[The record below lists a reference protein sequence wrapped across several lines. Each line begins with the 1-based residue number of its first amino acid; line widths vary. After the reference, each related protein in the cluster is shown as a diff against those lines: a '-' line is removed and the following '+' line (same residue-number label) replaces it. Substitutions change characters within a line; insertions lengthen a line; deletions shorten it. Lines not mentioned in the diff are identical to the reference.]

1 MNTRLGKSF
10 GLAFVVAVGILAVMF
25 ALGTFNAQKAGADHV
40 DLNVLSSQDAGAGV
54 SLTIE
59 FTPGAI
65 ITAGDDVVIELEDF
79 QIESPI
85 DADAISI
92 KGTTTANAA
101 DVSVSG
107 SKITVE
113 IPDMDGDADTGD
125 GDNLPA
131 AVTTIRIRSRA
142 GVMNP
147 TLAGDT
153 YMVKVTHEQG
163 ILYNH
168 SPGAIIATL
177 KVDPKS
183 GLAGEDLTVSGVG
196 YSTGTATIYHTGDA
210 EVPETGD
217 PVPDDFTKIGSAS
230 VSGGSFSTSVAAGDA
245 FTAAENDLVA
255 RSSTGQW
262 GPMAEFTVNGAISI
276 PESVTKGTDLTI
288 KVSKWSAGEITRAT
302 INGANMYTVGTTGAV
317 DTVADSDPIV
327 YRFAPP
333 TLDEGAAEFK
343 VRVGDGALLGEQTLV
358 LYTGTGAS
366 EESAGQVNI
375 DVVGIDLTVS
385 PSTAVVGQE
394 VTVTGSGFVDGDEI
408 ISLSIGGV
416 PVLGQIATTDRG
428 VASGGRVVA
437 AFIVP
442 ANAKLAAADDYTIS
456 LGDGTRTGSA
466 MVTIPE
472 RTLTVSPGES
482 RIGSRIDL
490 SGTGWPIG
498 TGPNLVGIYYGDNQL
513 SSATTDSSGEWSA
526 TITVPGTADV
536 GKTNTVEAKASV
548 GADDNVTM
556 KEDHDTPAPVVN
568 VSPAQ
573 AQRGDTV
580 TVSGDNFHT
589 FRPVT
594 IDIGGSAVTPS
605 ATTTDGDGSFS
616 VAVLVPGLSLGN
628 KNLKVT
634 VNDVPVVE
642 FLEIVATPVSTT
654 MAAADVFE
662 PLATAGVLTVVWH
675 FDNDTK
681 DWSFYDPRPE
691 VAAAVDL
698 TEVTSGDNVWIQ
710 VMADIEFQG
719 ETLTALMGGWNNI
732 TLD

>member
-25 ALGTFNAQKAGADHV
+25 ALGTFNAQKAGADH
-40 DLNVLSSQDAGAGV
+40 DGVLSSQNAGAGV

-59 FTPGAI
+59 FTLDATTI

-79 QIESPI
+79 QIDDPI

-92 KGTTTANAA
+92 KGATTANAA

-113 IPDMDGDADTGD
+113 IPDMDGDAGINNDIDANTE
-125 GDNLPA
+125 
-131 AVTTIRIRSRA
+131 VTIRVRSRA

-147 TLAGDT
+147 TMAGDE
-153 YMVKVTHEQG
+153 YMVKVTHDG
-163 ILYNH
+163 ATLYEH
-168 SPGAIIATL
+168 SPGVILATL

-183 GLAGEDLTVSGVG
+183 GLAGEELTVSGVG
-196 YSTGTATIYHTGDA
+196 YSTGTATIYHTGGAPVPDA
-210 EVPETGD
+210 GD
-217 PVPDDFTKIGSAS
+217 PVPADFTKIGSAS
-230 VSGGSFSTSVAAGDA
+230 VSGGSFSTPVTAGDA
-245 FTAAENDLVA
+245 FIAAANNLVA

-262 GPMAEFTVNGAISI
+262 GPTAEFTVNGAISI
-276 PESVTKGTDLTI
+276 PDSATKGTDLTI
-288 KVSKWSAGEITRAT
+288 NVSKWSAGPITRAT
-302 INGANMYTVGTTGAV
+302 INGANMNTVGSDGVDDVFMTQTPDADGAK
-317 DTVADSDPIV
+317 
-327 YRFAPP
+327 
-333 TLDEGAAEFK
+333 EFK
-343 VRVGDGALLGEQTLV
+343 IRVGDGALLGEQTLV
-358 LYTGTGAS
+358 LYATKDGV
-366 EESAGQVNI
+366 EKSAGQKNI
-375 DVVGIDLTVS
+375 DIVGIDLTVS

-394 VTVTGSGFVDGDEI
+394 VTVTGSGFVNGEEI

-416 PVLGQIATTDRG
+416 SVLRQVATTDRG

-442 ANAKLAAADDYTIS
+442 ADAKLAGADDYTVS

-472 RTLTVSPGES
+472 RTLTVSPAES

-536 GKTNTVEAKASV
+536 GQTNTVEAKASV

-580 TVSGDNFHT
+580 TVSGENFHT

-594 IDIGGSAVTPS
+594 IDIGGSDVTPS

-628 KNLKVT
+628 KNLKAT

-654 MAAADVFE
+654 MASGDVFAD
-662 PLATAGVLTVVWH
+662 LVASNNLTVVWH
-675 FDNDTK
+675 FDNATK
-681 DWSFYDPRPE
+681 AWSFYDPRPA
-691 VAAAVDL
+691 VAPAVDL
-698 TEVTSGDNVWIQ
+698 NEVTSGDNVWIQ
-710 VMADIEFQG
+710 VVANQMFQG
-719 ETLTALMGGWNNI
+719 EMLTAGWNLV

>member
-25 ALGTFNAQKAGADHV
+25 ALGTFNAQKAGADHG
-40 DLNVLSSQDAGAGV
+40 VLSSRNAGAGV

-59 FTPGAI
+59 FRLDGNTT

-79 QIESPI
+79 QIDAQI

-92 KGTTTANAA
+92 KGDTTANAA

-113 IPDMDGDADTGD
+113 IPDMDGDSGAVDDLAPHTG
-125 GDNLPA
+125 
-131 AVTTIRIRSRA
+131 VTIRVRSRA
-142 GVMNP
+142 GIMNP
-147 TLAGDT
+147 TMAGDE
-153 YMVKVTHEQG
+153 YMVKVTHDEAT
-163 ILYNH
+163 LYEH
-168 SPGAIIATL
+168 RLGAIVATL

-183 GLAGEDLTVSGVG
+183 GLAGEELTVSGVG
-196 YSTGTATIYHTGDA
+196 YSTGTATIYHTGVAD
-210 EVPETGD
+210 VPGTGD
-217 PVPDDFTKIGSAS
+217 PVPGDFTKIGSAS
-230 VSGGSFSTSVAAGDA
+230 VSGGSFSTPVTAGDA
-245 FTAAENDLVA
+245 FTAAGNNLVA

-262 GPMAEFTVNGAISI
+262 GPLAEFTVNGAISI
-276 PESVTKGTDLTI
+276 PDSVTKGTDLTI

-317 DTVADSDPIV
+317 DTVADSDPVV

-343 VRVGDGALLGEQTLV
+343 IRVGDGALLGEQTLV
-358 LYTGTGAS
+358 LYATKTDEA
-366 EESAGQVNI
+366 EKSAGQKNI
-375 DVVGIDLTVS
+375 DIVGIDLTVS
-385 PSTAVVGQE
+385 PSTVVVGQE
-394 VTVTGSGFVDGDEI
+394 VTVTGSGFVDGEQI
-408 ISLSIGGV
+408 ASLSIGGV
-416 PVLGQIATTDRG
+416 TVLDQVAAIDRG

-442 ANAKLAAADDYTIS
+442 ANAKLAGADDYTIS

-466 MVTIPE
+466 MVTIAE
-472 RTLTVSPGES
+472 RTLTVSPAES

-490 SGTGWPIG
+490 SGTGWPTG
-498 TGPNLVGIYYGDNQL
+498 TGSNLVGIYYGGNQL
-513 SSATTDSSGEWSA
+513 SSTITNSSGEWSA

-536 GKTNTVEAKASV
+536 GKTNTVAAKASV

-556 KEDHDTPAPVVN
+556 EEDHDTPAPVVN

-580 TVSGDNFHT
+580 TVSGENFHT

-594 IDIGGSAVTPS
+594 IDIGGSHVTPS

-654 MAAADVFE
+654 KYAADVFE
-662 PLATAGVLTVVWH
+662 PLSTAGVLTVVWH
-675 FDNDTK
+675 FDNATK
-681 DWSFYDPRPE
+681 AWSFYDPRPE

-710 VMADIEFQG
+710 VTANMDFQG
-719 ETLTALMGGWNNI
+719 KTVTAGWNLV
-732 TLD
+732 TLN

>member
-25 ALGTFNAQKAGADHV
+25 ALGTFNAQKAGATHV
-40 DLNVLSSQDAGAGV
+40 DGDVLSSQDAGAGV
-54 SLTIE
+54 SLTIA

-65 ITAGDDVVIELEDF
+65 ITAGDDVVIELKNF
-79 QIESPI
+79 QIASPI

-113 IPDMDGDADTGD
+113 IPDMDGDAATGA
-125 GDNLPA
+125 GDNLPVA
-131 AVTTIRIRSRA
+131 LTTIRIRSRA

-163 ILYNH
+163 ILYEH
-168 SPGAIIATL
+168 SPGFILATL

-183 GLAGEDLTVSGVG
+183 GLEGEEVTVSGVG
-196 YSTGTATIYHTGDA
+196 YSNGTATIYHTGGA
-210 EVPETGD
+210 APPAAGSLMSA
-217 PVPDDFTKIGSAS
+217 PPGFTRVGSAP
-230 VSGGSFSTSVAAGDA
+230 VSDGSFSTSVTAGDD
-245 FTAAENDLVA
+245 FTAAGNNLVA

-262 GPMAEFTVNGAISI
+262 GPPAVFTVNGAISI

-288 KVSKWSAGEITRAT
+288 KVSKWSAGPITRAT
-302 INGANMYTVGTTGAV
+302 INGANMYTVGSDGV
-317 DTVADSDPIV
+317 DDGFMTQTPDSD
-327 YRFAPP
+327 
-333 TLDEGAAEFK
+333 GAKEFK
-343 VRVGDGALLGEQTLV
+343 IRVGDGALLGEQTLV
-358 LYTGTGAS
+358 LYATEAGEA
-366 EESAGQVNI
+366 EKSAGQKNI
-375 DVVGIDLTVS
+375 DIVGIDLTVS

-394 VTVTGSGFVDGDEI
+394 VTVTGSGFVNGKEI

-416 PVLGQIATTDRG
+416 SVLSQIAATDRG

-442 ANAKLAAADDYTIS
+442 ANAKLADADDYTIS

-472 RTLTVSPGES
+472 RTLTVSPAES

-526 TITVPGTADV
+526 TITVPGHRRCWADQ
-536 GKTNTVEAKASV
+536 
-548 GADDNVTM
+548 
-556 KEDHDTPAPVVN
+556 H
-568 VSPAQ
+568 
-573 AQRGDTV
+573 
-580 TVSGDNFHT
+580 
-589 FRPVT
+589 
-594 IDIGGSAVTPS
+594 GG
-605 ATTTDGDGSFS
+605 G
-616 VAVLVPGLSLGN
+616 
-628 KNLKVT
+628 
-634 VNDVPVVE
+634 
-642 FLEIVATPVSTT
+642 
-654 MAAADVFE
+654 
-662 PLATAGVLTVVWH
+662 
-675 FDNDTK
+675 
-681 DWSFYDPRPE
+681 
-691 VAAAVDL
+691 
-698 TEVTSGDNVWIQ
+698 
-710 VMADIEFQG
+710 QG
-719 ETLTALMGGWNNI
+719 ECGCGRQCDHERGPRHSRPGGQCLTGAGATWGHRHRFR
-732 TLD
+732 